1 MERKLRKINNKDLSK
16 SQKDML
22 SLALVSRWTNPNP
35 NPIKLLTTT
44 QSSPQQNPNKRSL
57 SFLPNLSSSS
67 LTSASMDPDTEVI
80 IDCPPVFKRYKSG
93 RVERLMGTEFTPASI
108 HPTNGS
114 TVSSKDITINPET
127 SITARLF
134 FPNLFTTPPST
145 KLPILVYFH
154 GGAFFVGSAFNPSY
168 HNFLTSLVSKANIM
182 AVSINYRLAPEHPL
196 PTAYD
201 DSWEA
206 MQWVLRG
213 GDGEPWLAEHGDLK
227 SVFMAGDSAGANIV
241 HQMALRLNR
250 NEVLGM
256 VLIHPYFWGSEV
268 IGEETRD
275 PTTRSFMEGLWKM
288 ACVEEI
294 GHVDHELYNPLME
307 GRLGGLKCGKV
318 MVMVAG
324 KDVLRERGRVYYEKV
339 KESGWDGEVELHE
352 SEEEE
357 HVFHLNKPECD
368 KALALLDKI
377 VAFFNS
383 F

>member
-1 MERKLRKINNKDLSK
+1 MFLGYMTYI
-16 SQKDML
+16 
-22 SLALVSRWTNPNP
+22 
-35 NPIKLLTTT
+35 IKLLTTT
-44 QSSPQQNPNKRSL
+44 NTTTTTTQSSSPQPNPKRTL
-57 SFLPNLSSSS
+57 SSLPNLNLPSSPSQTLS
-67 LTSASMDPDTEVI
+67 LTPSSMDPDTEVLV
-80 IDCPPVFKRYKSG
+80 DCPPLFRRYKSG
-93 RVERLMGTEFTPASI
+93 RVERLMGTDFTPASI

-114 TVSSKDITINPET
+114 TVSSKDITINHET

-145 KLPILVYFH
+145 KLPVLVYFH
-154 GGAFFVGSAFNPSY
+154 GGAFFVGSASNPSY
-168 HNFLTSLVSKANIM
+168 HNFVTSLVSKANLI
-182 AVSINYRLAPEHPL
+182 AVSVNYRLAPEHPL

-213 GDGEPWLAEHGDLK
+213 GDGGEPWLAEHADLK
-227 SVFMAGDSAGANIV
+227 RVFMAGDSAGANIA
-241 HQMALRLNR
+241 HQMALRVKR
-250 NEVLGM
+250 NDVLGL
-256 VLIHPYFWGSEV
+256 VLIHPFFWGSEV

-275 PTTRSFMEGLWKM
+275 PKTRSLMEGFWKM

-294 GHVDHELYNPLME
+294 GDVDHELYNPLME
-307 GRLGGLKCGKV
+307 GRLAGLMCGKV

-324 KDVLRERGRVYYEKV
+324 KDVLRERGRVYCEMV

-352 SEEEE
+352 SEEED

-368 KALALLDKI
+368 KALALLDKM
-377 VAFFNS
+377 VTFFNS